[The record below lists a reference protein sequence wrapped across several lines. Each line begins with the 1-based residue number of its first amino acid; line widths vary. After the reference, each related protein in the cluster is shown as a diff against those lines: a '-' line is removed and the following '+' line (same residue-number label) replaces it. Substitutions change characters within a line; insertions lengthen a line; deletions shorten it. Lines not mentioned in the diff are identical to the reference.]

1 MWPATFV
8 ILAFAVFVAH
18 YAESAASDSYCISST
33 IGTRAGVG
41 SCADGDVFLKGQYIE
56 VGVHNVASFGT
67 SRNAPSPYVYNGKKL
82 GFIADFDKNGF
93 SSSSPGF
100 AGDYFIPGQPV
111 EG

>member
-1 MWPATFV
+1 
-8 ILAFAVFVAH
+8 
-18 YAESAASDSYCISST
+18 
-33 IGTRAGVG
+33 
-41 SCADGDVFLKGQYIE
+41 
-56 VGVHNVASFGT
+56 
-67 SRNAPSPYVYNGKKL
+67 L

>member
-1 MWPATFV
+1 MRSAAFAIV
-8 ILAFAVFVAH
+8 AFAVFAVQ
-18 YAESAASDSYCISST
+18 YAESAASDSYCKSST

-41 SCADGDVFLKGQYIE
+41 SCTDGDVFLKGKYIE

-67 SRNAPSPYVYNGKKL
+67 AQKAPSPYVYSGKKL

-93 SSSSPGF
+93 YSTSPGF